1 MVMVKKMDYRK
12 LAKAAAVAADDKKGE
27 DILILDVRK
36 ESDITDYIMIVG
48 ASSSAQMG
56 ALEKSIEE
64 SLLDLGT
71 RVLHREGRP
80 RGRRWIALDFGGL
93 VAHILLTEARDFYR
107 LENLW
112 ENAKTVKWVAK

>member
-1 MVMVKKMDYRK
+1 MALVKNLDYRQ
-12 LAKAAAVAADDKKGE
+12 LAKAAAEAADDKKGE
-27 DILILDVRK
+27 DVLILDIRK
-36 ESDITDYIMIVG
+36 ESDITDYVVIVG

-64 SLLDLGT
+64 SLHDRGS

-93 VAHILLTEARDFYR
+93 VVHIFLTEAREFYR
-107 LENLW
+107 LESLW
-112 ENAKTVKWVAK
+112 EKAKPVKWETR

>member
-1 MVMVKKMDYRK
+1 MVMVKQMDYRK

-27 DILILDVRK
+27 DILVLDIRK
-36 ESDITDYIMIVG
+36 ESDITDYVMIVG

-64 SLLDLGT
+64 SLLDQGC

-93 VAHILLTEARDFYR
+93 VAHILLSDARDFYR
-107 LENLW
+107 LESLW
-112 ENAKTVKWVAK
+112 EKAKPVKWETK

>member
-1 MVMVKKMDYRK
+1 MVMVKKIDYRR

-27 DILILDVRK
+27 KILVLDIRK
-36 ESDITDYIMIVG
+36 ESDITDYILIVG

-64 SLLDLGT
+64 SLLALGS

-93 VAHILLTEARDFYR
+93 VAHILLTAARDFYR
-107 LENLW
+107 LETLW
-112 ENAKTVKWVAK
+112 EKAKPVKWS